1 MKSIFKTLF
10 LILCSVG
17 FLTCTDSKS
26 TKGGNHQKD
35 VDLHTQSKDNTS
47 KKEDSLLFYDEF
59 RSKFESKQYLCIISY
74 SNECPIA
81 KSYIKTIQN
90 MVSRFGDTIQF
101 CLLDPGVGSKSIG
114 GLESLMFHDHL
125 GLMCKRFNIQ
135 VYPQAVVYD
144 CLNREILY
152 SGKIDD
158 RAQKLGVVSKFAKNN
173 YLLDVLN
180 NVILKEPIKTTSNEA
195 IGCFIGPFDD
205 ENK

>member
-1 MKSIFKTLF
+1 MKSINKALLF
-10 LILCSVG
+10 ILCSVG

-35 VDLHTQSKDNTS
+35 VDLHTQSKDCIS
-47 KKEDSLLFYDEF
+47 KKQESLLIYDEF

-74 SNECPIA
+74 SNECPMA

-158 RAQKLGVVSKFAKNN
+158 RAQKLGVVSRFAKKN

-180 NVILKEPIKTTSNEA
+180 NVILKEPIKTASNEA
-195 IGCFIGPFDD
+195 IGCFVGSFDD

>member
-1 MKSIFKTLF
+1 MKSINKALLF
-10 LILCSVG
+10 VLCSVG
-17 FLTCTDSKS
+17 FMACTDSVS
-26 TKGGNHQKD
+26 TKVENHYRD
-35 VDLHTQSKDNTS
+35 VDLHTRSKDCVS
-47 KKEDSLLFYDEF
+47 KKEDSLLIYDEF
-59 RSKFESKQYLCIISY
+59 RSKFESKHYLCIISY

-81 KSYIKTIQN
+81 KSYIQTIQN

-114 GLESLMFHDHL
+114 GLESLMFHDQW

>member
-1 MKSIFKTLF
+1 MKSINKALLF
-10 LILCSVG
+10 VLCSVG
-17 FLTCTDSKS
+17 FMACTDSVS
-26 TKGGNHQKD
+26 TKVENHHRD
-35 VDLHTQSKDNTS
+35 VDLHTRSKDSIS
-47 KKEDSLLFYDEF
+47 KKEDSLLICDEF
-59 RSKFESKQYLCIISY
+59 RSRFESKHYLCIISY
-74 SNECPIA
+74 SNECPMA

-125 GLMCKRFNIQ
+125 GLICKRFNIQ

>member
-17 FLTCTDSKS
+17 FLACTDSKS

-35 VDLHTQSKDNTS
+35 VDLHTQSKDNIS
-47 KKEDSLLFYDEF
+47 KKEDLLLICDEF
-59 RSKFESKQYLCIISY
+59 RSRFESKQYLCIISY
-74 SNECPIA
+74 SNECPMA

-114 GLESLMFHDHL
+114 GLESLMFHDQW
-125 GLMCKRFNIQ
+125 GLICKRFNIR

-158 RAQKLGVVSKFAKNN
+158 RAQKLGVVSRFAKKN

-180 NVILKEPIKTTSNEA
+180 NVMLKEPIKTTSNEA

>member
-17 FLTCTDSKS
+17 FLACTDSVS

-35 VDLHTQSKDNTS
+35 VDLHTQSKDNIS
-47 KKEDSLLFYDEF
+47 KKEDSLLIYDEF
-59 RSKFESKQYLCIISY
+59 RSRFESKQYLCIISY
-74 SNECPIA
+74 SNECPMA

>member
-17 FLTCTDSKS
+17 FLACTDSKS

-35 VDLHTQSKDNTS
+35 VDLHTQSKDNIS
-47 KKEDSLLFYDEF
+47 KKEDSLLVYDEF
-59 RSKFESKQYLCIISY
+59 RSRFESKQYLCIISY

-158 RAQKLGVVSKFAKNN
+158 RAQKLSVVSKFAKNN

>member
-1 MKSIFKTLF
+1 MKSMDKTLL

-17 FLTCTDSKS
+17 FLACTNSVS
-26 TKGGNHQKD
+26 TQGENRHE
-35 VDLHTQSKDNTS
+35 VDIRQSQSKDCIN
-47 KKEDSLLFYDEF
+47 KKEDSLLICDEF
-59 RSKFESKQYLCIISY
+59 RSRFESKQHLCVISY

-90 MVSRFGDTIQF
+90 MVKRFGDTIQF

-114 GLESLMFHDHL
+114 GLESLLFHDHL
-125 GLMCKRFNIQ
+125 GLICKRFNIR

-144 CLNREILY
+144 CLNREVLY

-158 RAQKLGVVSKFAKNN
+158 RAQKLGVVSRFAKKNH
-173 YLLDVLN
+173 LLDVLN
-180 NVILKEPIKTTSNEA
+180 NVMLNEPIKTASNEA

-205 ENK
+205 KNK

>member
-1 MKSIFKTLF
+1 M
-10 LILCSVG
+10 
-17 FLTCTDSKS
+17 
-26 TKGGNHQKD
+26 
-35 VDLHTQSKDNTS
+35 
-47 KKEDSLLFYDEF
+47 
-59 RSKFESKQYLCIISY
+59 
-74 SNECPIA
+74 A

-180 NVILKEPIKTTSNEA
+180 NVILKEPIKTASNEA

>member
-17 FLTCTDSKS
+17 FLACTDSVS

-35 VDLHTQSKDNTS
+35 VDLHTQSKDNIS
-47 KKEDSLLFYDEF
+47 KKEDSLLICDEF
-59 RSKFESKQYLCIISY
+59 RSRFESKRYLCIISY